1 MTQLYSI
8 KTMTPQEWKEEF
20 LASYSTEKYA
30 FKDMLFHR
38 NYNYQEKDIIFK
50 IETELTQ
57 DEKLAFIDLITDGAG
72 SQLLQLM
79 EKWESEK
86 VDLPQDRH
94 GNVKTVS
101 KKAWHKRSVP
111 SSKWFSIN
119 NESIYKYWF
128 IGHSYAG
135 FDNECQ
141 SGLSYGGKHIVHQ
154 WFHDLAYNLKREEI
168 KHYRDNSPFYQKLER
183 IQKYGEHFGL
193 FDSQVINDI
202 VWNRKEDVTEE
213 QLDYYIEQYEK
224 LESLYN
230 IIKNNLKEF

>member
-1 MTQLYSI
+1 MNQLYSI

-20 LASYSTEKYA
+20 LTKYSREKYA
-30 FKDMLFHR
+30 FKDMLLHR

-57 DEKLAFIDLITDGAG
+57 DEKLIFIDSITDGAC

-79 EKWESEK
+79 EKWKLEK
-86 VDLPQDRH
+86 DNLPQDRY
-94 GNVKTVS
+94 GNPKTVS

-111 SSKWFSIN
+111 SNKWFSIN
-119 NESIYKYWF
+119 SEYLNKYWF
-128 IGHSYAG
+128 IGHSYVG

-141 SGLSYGGKHIVHQ
+141 QSLPHGGKHIVHQ
-154 WFHDLAYNLKREEI
+154 WFHDLAYNLRRDEI

-183 IQKYGEHFGL
+183 VKKYGDHFGV
-193 FDSQVINDI
+193 FDNQVINDI

-224 LESLYN
+224 LESLYD